1 MQVGDLVKDITN
13 GWMGIVTY
21 IDHDNNVPLYCI
33 AYPSNPSE
41 DDEWLEALHFEVIS
55 ASR

>member
-1 MQVGDLVKDITN
+1 MKVGDLVKDITN